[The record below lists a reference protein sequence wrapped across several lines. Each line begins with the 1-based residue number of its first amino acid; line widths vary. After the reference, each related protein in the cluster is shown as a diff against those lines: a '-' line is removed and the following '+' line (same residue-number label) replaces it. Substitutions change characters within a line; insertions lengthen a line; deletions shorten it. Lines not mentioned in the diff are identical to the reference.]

1 MLDPPDN
8 PGTGAD
14 MEDPRRI
21 LEQAAE
27 RRVACEILPR
37 NGGWSRGQVVRVEP
51 GGVVV
56 HAPELRLAGG
66 EDVRCW
72 FSLDGVPRSF
82 EASVIRAGVSVP
94 DRSQFGVLL
103 GFIDGWTVGEQPPAG
118 DHGLDLSIVPPNGP
132 GISLLN
138 GPGRLVELSVDGL
151 SFTLPSD
158 HILVFVEGAGT
169 LLAFGTPGQAVQEV
183 EARVSSVLSGETHM
197 LYHLEITGIDDPEAY
212 RHLVDALARAND
224 GEPG

>member
-1 MLDPPDN
+1 
-8 PGTGAD
+8 

-37 NGGWSRGQVVRVEP
+37 NGGWSRGQLVRVEP

-56 HAPELRLAGG
+56 HAPDLRLSGG

-72 FSLDGVPRSF
+72 FTLDTIPRSF
-82 EASVIRAGVSVP
+82 EASVIRTGVPVP

-103 GFIDGWTVGEQPPAG
+103 GFIDGWTTGERPSAG
-118 DHGLDLSIVPPNGP
+118 ERGLDLSIVPPNGP
-132 GISLLN
+132 GISLVH

-151 SFTLPSD
+151 SFTLPAE
-158 HILVFVEGAGT
+158 HIMVFVEGAGT
-169 LLAFGTPGQAVQEV
+169 TLRFAMPGESEQEV
-183 EARVSSVLSGETHM
+183 GARVTSVLGGETHM
-197 LYHLEITGIDDPEAY
+197 LYHVEVLGIGDPEAY
-212 RHLVDALARAND
+212 RQVVHALQRAAEARLPPA
-224 GEPG
+224 EV

>member
-1 MLDPPDN
+1 
-8 PGTGAD
+8 

-37 NGGWSRGQVVRVEP
+37 SGGWSRGQVVRVEP

-56 HAPELRLAGG
+56 HAPALRLSGG

-72 FSLDGVPRSF
+72 FSLEGTPRSF
-82 EASVIRAGVSVP
+82 EASVIRTGVAVP

-103 GFIDGWTVGEQPPAG
+103 GFIDGWAIGGQPSAS
-118 DHGLDLSIVPPNGP
+118 DHGLDLRILPPNGP
-132 GISLLN
+132 GISLIH

-169 LLAFGTPGQAVQEV
+169 RLSFGTPGEPVQDV
-183 EARVSSVLSGETHM
+183 EARVRSVLAGETHM
-197 LYHLEITGIDDPEAY
+197 LYHVEVTGLEDPEAY
-212 RHLVDALARAND
+212 RRVVDALQRATE
-224 GEPG
+224 GEAG

>member
-1 MLDPPDN
+1 
-8 PGTGAD
+8 

-37 NGGWSRGQVVRVEP
+37 SGGWSRGQVVRVEP

-56 HAPELRLAGG
+56 HAAELRLASGA
-66 EDVRCW
+66 DVRCW
-72 FSLDGVPRSF
+72 FSLDGTPRSF
-82 EASVIRAGVSVP
+82 EASVIRVGVPVP

-103 GFIDGWTVGEQPPAG
+103 GFIDGWTAGEQPSAS
-118 DHGLDLSIVPPNGP
+118 DHSFDLSIVPPNGP
-132 GISLLN
+132 GISLIH
-138 GPGRLVELSVDGL
+138 GPGRVVELSVDGL

-169 LLAFGTPGQAVQEV
+169 QLSYAMPGEPTQEV
-183 EARVSSVLSGETHM
+183 EARVSSVLAGETHM
-197 LYHLEITGIDDPEAY
+197 LYHVEITSTDDPEAY
-212 RHLVDALARAND
+212 RRVVDALQRATEHSPA
-224 GEPG
+224 G

>member
-1 MLDPPDN
+1 
-8 PGTGAD
+8 

-37 NGGWSRGQVVRVEP
+37 SGGWSRGQLVRVEP

-56 HAPELRLAGG
+56 HAPTLRLSGG

-72 FSLDGVPRSF
+72 FSLDATPRSF
-82 EASVIRAGVSVP
+82 EASVIRTGVAVP

-103 GFIDGWTVGEQPPAG
+103 GFIDGWTAGVQPPG
-118 DHGLDLSIVPPNGP
+118 SDHGLDLLIVPPNGP
-132 GISLLN
+132 GISLIH
-138 GPGRLVELSVDGL
+138 GPGRLVELGVDGL
-151 SFTLPSD
+151 SFTLPAD

-169 LLAFGTPGQAVQEV
+169 RLRFCMPGEPEQQV
-183 EARVSSVLSGETHM
+183 EARVRSVLSGDTHM
-197 LYHLEITGIDDPEAY
+197 LYHVEVLGIEDPESY
-212 RHLVDALARAND
+212 RQVVSALQRATE
-224 GEPG
+224 GEPA

>member
-1 MLDPPDN
+1 
-8 PGTGAD
+8 

-37 NGGWSRGQVVRVEP
+37 SGGWSRGQVVRVEP

-56 HAPELRLAGG
+56 HAPDIRLSGG

-72 FSLDGVPRSF
+72 FSLDSVPRSF
-82 EASVIRAGVSVP
+82 EASVIRTSVAVP

-103 GFIDGWTVGEQPPAG
+103 GFIDGWTTGAQPGSG
-118 DHGLDLSIVPPNGP
+118 DHGMDLLIVPPNGP
-132 GISLLN
+132 GISLIH

-151 SFTLPSD
+151 SFTLPAD

-169 LLAFGTPGQAVQEV
+169 RLRFCLPGDPEQLV
-183 EARVSSVLSGETHM
+183 EARVRSVLAGDTHL
-197 LYHLEITGIDDPEAY
+197 LYHVEVLGIEDPEGY
-212 RHLVDALARAND
+212 RQVVSALQRATE
-224 GEPG
+224 GEPT

>member
-1 MLDPPDN
+1 
-8 PGTGAD
+8 

-27 RRVACEILPR
+27 RRVPCEILPR
-37 NGGWSRGQVVRVEP
+37 SGGWSRGQIVRVEP

-56 HAPELRLAGG
+56 HAPNLRLSGG

-72 FSLDGVPRSF
+72 FSLDSTPRSF
-82 EASVIRAGVSVP
+82 EASVIRTGVAVP

-103 GFIDGWTVGEQPPAG
+103 GFIDGWTVGGQPTSS
-118 DHGLDLSIVPPNGP
+118 DHGLDLRIVPPNGP
-132 GISLLN
+132 GISLIH

-151 SFTLPSD
+151 SFTLPAD

-169 LLAFGTPGQAVQEV
+169 RLSFGTPGEPVQEV
-183 EARVSSVLSGETHM
+183 EARVRSVLAGETHM
-197 LYHLEITGIDDPEAY
+197 LYHVEVTGIDDPEAY
-212 RHLVDALARAND
+212 RRVVDALQRAVE

>member
-1 MLDPPDN
+1 
-8 PGTGAD
+8 

-37 NGGWSRGQVVRVEP
+37 SGGWSRGQVVRVEP

-72 FSLDGVPRSF
+72 FSLEGTPRSF
-82 EASVIRAGVSVP
+82 EASVIRTGVPVP
-94 DRSQFGVLL
+94 DRSQHGVLL
-103 GFIDGWTVGEQPPAG
+103 GFIDGWTVGEQLGAAGG
-118 DHGLDLSIVPPNGP
+118 DHGLDLGILPPNGP
-132 GISLLN
+132 DISLIH
-138 GPGRLVELSVDGL
+138 GPGRLVELSVDSL
-151 SFTLPSD
+151 SFSLPSD
-158 HILVFVEGAGT
+158 HILVFVQGAGT
-169 LLAFGTPGQAVQEV
+169 RLRFAMPGEPEQLVD
-183 EARVSSVLSGETHM
+183 ARVRSVVSGETHM
-197 LYHLEITGIDDPEAY
+197 LYHVDVLGIEDPERY
-212 RHLVDALARAND
+212 RQALE